1 MIGCTTIT
9 PPDGLT
15 VGRDFEIEPK
25 DEHFSD
31 SKS

>member
-1 MIGCTTIT
+1 MGYITPT

-25 DEHFSD
+25 DEDFSD